1 MSWNFDNNK
10 PIYIQ
15 LVEQLKLKII
25 SGEIPISSKLDSVR
39 YMAEEAEVNPNTMQR
54 ALAEL
59 EREGLVYTKRT
70 AGRFVTDDE
79 EKVKSMREEVANIEI
94 NKLRNTLSKLGYN
107 FDEIIDLIRD
117 NLKGE
122 I

>member
-1 MSWNFDNNK
+1 MNWDFDNNK

-39 YMAEEAEVNPNTMQR
+39 SMAEEAEVNPNTMQR
-54 ALAEL
+54 ALTEL
-59 EREGLVYTKRT
+59 EREGLVYTQRT
-70 AGRFVTDDE
+70 AGRFVTNDE
-79 EKVKSMREEVANIEI
+79 NKVKSMKEEFANMEI
-94 NKLRNTLSKLGYN
+94 NKLKGTLTKLGYN
-107 FDEIIDLIRD
+107 FDEMVYLIKN